1 MPRALFIVIC
11 LLAFFIGA
19 ALVAANN
26 GPVRVDLLITEVELT
41 RGQLLVVAI
50 VVGWLAG
57 VASAW
62 RFVRKLTRE
71 RAELRRNL
79 RLAEAEI
86 KNLRP
91 LPQDRG

>member
-11 LLAFFIGA
+11 LLVFFVGA
-19 ALVAANN
+19 ALVAANS

-41 RGQLLVVAI
+41 RGQLIVVAI
-50 VVGWLAG
+50 VLGWLAG
-57 VASAW
+57 VGSAW

-79 RLAEAEI
+79 RLAEAEV

>member
-11 LLAFFIGA
+11 LLVFFAGT
-19 ALVAANN
+19 ALVAAN
-26 GPVRVDLLITEVELT
+26 GAPVRVDLLITEVEVT
-41 RGQLLVVAI
+41 RGQLMVTAFIL
-50 VVGWLAG
+50 GWLAG

-62 RFVRKLTRE
+62 SFVRKLTSE
-71 RAELRRNL
+71 RAQLRRNL

-86 KNLRP
+86 RNLRP